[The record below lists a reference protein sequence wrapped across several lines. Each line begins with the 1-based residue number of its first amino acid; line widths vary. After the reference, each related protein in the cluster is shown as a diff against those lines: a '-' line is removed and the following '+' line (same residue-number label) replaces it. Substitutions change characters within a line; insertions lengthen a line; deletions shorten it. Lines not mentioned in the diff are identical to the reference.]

1 MREYLNM
8 FNKAMPQASAATVSR
23 PTHAL
28 RIVIPGGSGQVGKV
42 LARHFHSQ
50 GHHVTVL
57 AREPKAAPWQV
68 LPWNG
73 RDLESWANAIDG
85 ADVVINLAGRNV
97 NCRYT
102 PANRREIVDSRIL
115 STRVVGQ
122 AIAQAAKPPTLWMNA
137 STATI
142 YRHALDR
149 PMDESTGELG
159 GNEPNA
165 PSTWRFS
172 IDVATSWEAEFFS
185 AVTPA
190 TRKIALRSAMT
201 MSPDPG
207 GIFDTLL
214 KLVRVGLGGK
224 AASGKQFIS
233 WIHENDFVRAIDF
246 LIEHHELD
254 GRINVCSPCPLPN
267 KDFMR
272 VLRNAWGTQIG
283 LPATRW
289 MLELGAVFLR
299 TETELI
305 LKSRR
310 VVPQRLLDAG
320 FIFNFADWPNAA
332 DDLVEQWRK
341 NHVRGGQRYLATS
354 ASRS

>member
-1 MREYLNM
+1 ML
-8 FNKAMPQASAATVSR
+8 SR
-23 PTHAL
+23 HP
-28 RIVIPGGSGQVGKV
+28 
-42 LARHFHSQ
+42 
-50 GHHVTVL
+50 
-57 AREPKAAPWQV
+57 EPSPWQV

-73 RDLESWANAIDG
+73 RELGIWTNAIDG
-85 ADVVINLAGRNV
+85 ADIVINLAGRNV

-102 PANRREIVDSRIL
+102 PANRREIMDSRIL

-122 AIAQAAKPPTLWMNA
+122 AIAQATQPPSLWMNA

-149 PMDESTGELG
+149 AMDEATGELG
-159 GNEPNA
+159 GHEPDA

-172 IDVATSWEAEFFS
+172 IEVATRWEAEFFR
-185 AVTPA
+185 AATPG

-201 MSPDPG
+201 MGPDSG

-214 KLVRVGLGGK
+214 RLVRAGLGGK
-224 AASGKQFIS
+224 AASGEQFIS
-233 WIHENDFVRAIDF
+233 WVHETDFVRAIDF
-246 LIEHHELD
+246 LLD
-254 GRINVCSPCPLPN
+254 HQDLNGCINICSPFPLPN
-267 KDFMR
+267 QEFMR
-272 VLRNAWGTQIG
+272 VLRHAWGMRIG

-310 VVPQRLLDAG
+310 VVPQKLLDAG
-320 FIFNFADWPNAA
+320 FQFSFAEWPAA
-332 DDLVEQWRK
+332 ASDLVKRWRS
-341 NHVRGGQRYLATS
+341 NHGRA
-354 ASRS
+354 

>member
-1 MREYLNM
+1 VL
-8 FNKAMPQASAATVSR
+8 SR
-23 PTHAL
+23 HP
-28 RIVIPGGSGQVGKV
+28 
-42 LARHFHSQ
+42 
-50 GHHVTVL
+50 
-57 AREPKAAPWQV
+57 EPSPWQV

-73 RDLESWANAIDG
+73 RELGTWTKAIDG
-85 ADVVINLAGRNV
+85 ADIVVNLAGRNV

-102 PANRREIVDSRIL
+102 PANRREIMDSRIL

-122 AIAQAAKPPTLWMNA
+122 AIAQAAKPPALWMNA

-149 PMDESTGELG
+149 AMDESTGELG
-159 GNEPNA
+159 GHEPDA

-172 IDVATSWEAEFFS
+172 IDVATSWEREFFAADTS
-185 AVTPA
+185 H

-201 MSPDPG
+201 MSPDPD

-214 KLVRVGLGGK
+214 RLVRAGLGGK

-233 WIHENDFVRAIDF
+233 WIHETDFVRVIDF
-246 LIEHHELD
+246 LIDHQDLS
-254 GRINVCSPCPLPN
+254 GCINVCSPCPLPN
-267 KDFMR
+267 QEFMR
-272 VLRNAWGTQIG
+272 VLRQAWGTRIG

-310 VVPQRLLDAG
+310 VVPQRLLEAG
-320 FIFNFADWPNAA
+320 FKFNFAEWPSAA
-332 DDLVEQWRK
+332 GDLVNRWRS
-341 NHVRGGQRYLATS
+341 NHNGA
-354 ASRS
+354 

>member
-1 MREYLNM
+1 MTSSEL
-8 FNKAMPQASAATVSR
+8 KQSSAGHSAR
-23 PTHAL
+23 LL
-28 RIVIPGGSGQVGKV
+28 RIVIPGGSGQVGDV
-42 LARHFHSQ
+42 LARHFHGQ
-50 GHHVTVL
+50 GHHVTIL
-57 AREPKAAPWQV
+57 SRQSKPAPWQA

-73 RDLESWANAIDG
+73 RDMGSWAKAIDG
-85 ADVVINLAGRNV
+85 ADIVVNLAGRNV

-102 PANRREIVDSRIL
+102 RANRREIMDSRVL
-115 STRVVGQ
+115 STRIVGQ
-122 AIAQAAKPPTLWMNA
+122 AIAQAAKPPALWMNA

-159 GNEPNA
+159 GNEPDA

-172 IDVATSWEAEFFS
+172 IDVAKSWEAELFS

-201 MSPDPG
+201 MGPDPG

-214 KLVRVGLGGK
+214 RLVRTGLGGR

-233 WIHENDFVRAIDF
+233 WIHEADFVRAIDF
-246 LIEHHELD
+246 LIEHQELD
-254 GRINVCSPCPLPN
+254 GCINVCSPFPLPN
-267 KDFMR
+267 VDFMR
-272 VLRNAWGTQIG
+272 VLRQAWGTRIG
-283 LPATRW
+283 LPATQW
-289 MLELGAVFLR
+289 MLELGAIFLR

-310 VVPQRLLDAG
+310 VVPQRLLESG
-320 FIFNFADWPNAA
+320 FRFNFANWSNAA
-332 DDLVEQWRK
+332 DDLVKQWREK
-341 NHVRGGQRYLATS
+341 HARA
-354 ASRS
+354 

>member
-1 MREYLNM
+1 MSLTGNQ
-8 FNKAMPQASAATVSR
+8 K
-23 PTHAL
+23 L
-28 RIVIPGGSGQVGKV
+28 RIVIPGGSGQVGNV
-42 LARHFHSQ
+42 LARHFHGQ
-50 GHHVTVL
+50 GHSVTVL
-57 AREPKAAPWQV
+57 SRRPEASSWKV

-73 RDLESWANAIDG
+73 RELGAWTNAIDG
-85 ADVVINLAGRNV
+85 ADIVINLAGRNV

-102 PANRREIVDSRIL
+102 PANRREIMDSRIL

-149 PMDESTGELG
+149 AMDESTGELG
-159 GNEPNA
+159 GHEPDA
-165 PSTWRFS
+165 PSTWSFS
-172 IDVATSWEAEFFS
+172 IDVATSWEREFF
-185 AVTPA
+185 AADTPH

-201 MSPDPG
+201 MSPDRD

-214 KLVRVGLGGK
+214 RLVRAGLGGK

-233 WIHENDFVRAIDF
+233 WIHEADFVRAID
-246 LIEHHELD
+246 LLVDHQDLS
-254 GRINVCSPCPLPN
+254 GCINVCSPCPLPN
-267 KDFMR
+267 QEFMR
-272 VLRNAWGTQIG
+272 ALRQAWGTSIG

-289 MLELGAVFLR
+289 MLELGAIFLG

-310 VVPQRLLDAG
+310 VVPQRLLEAG
-320 FIFNFADWPNAA
+320 FKFNFADWPSAA
-332 DDLVEQWRK
+332 GDLVHRWRS
-341 NHVRGGQRYLATS
+341 NHSRASSKATWMQAPPAVDADSFCRSMPGQ
-354 ASRS
+354 